1 MLAWPQAQ
9 YSCMNMQGELKYLKF
24 PAVEDRKLPQMTEI
38 PSVWGFGKY
47 LGGLSFSN
55 FWGET
60 WALKIYSGVLWG
72 FKGQLEFFHSGLAHP
87 KRKRSDHCILNI

>member
-24 PAVEDRKLPQMTEI
+24 PAVEDRKLPTMTKI

-47 LGGLSFSN
+47 LGGLSF
-55 FWGET
+55 FLG
-60 WALKIYSGVLWG
+60 
-72 FKGQLEFFHSGLAHP
+72 
-87 KRKRSDHCILNI
+87 